1 MDKIPALMA
10 RFERSASS
18 RVISL
23 AWLASFSSCTN
34 TSKKSVPG
42 DPRPGAG
49 VYYCPAGG
57 ACTAG
62 VGEILAQLTIEVNS
76 QAKYLGNKKPAGAW
90 PGKVIRTIDS
100 CA

>member
-49 VYYCPAGG
+49 ACVASPAGG
-57 ACTAG
+57 VPACWLERVRIIA
-62 VGEILAQLTIEVNS
+62 ELSKAINS
-76 QAKYLGNKKPAGAW
+76 KA
-90 PGKVIRTIDS
+90 
-100 CA
+100 